1 MSVLDIQLQPRARGD
16 AKPLLKIV
24 RNFTPNWFTVT
35 MGTGALALTLNQFPL
50 AIPGLRAV
58 AAALWLAN
66 IALFALFSLLY
77 AARWVLFPSEA
88 ALVFRHPVMS
98 MFFGAIPMGLA
109 TIVNGFLAFGPD
121 FLGAG
126 SAVSVARILWQ
137 ADAVMSVVCGL
148 AIPYFMFTRQEH
160 AMEKLTA
167 VWLLPIVASEVAA
180 ASGGLLAPHL
190 AAPEAFL
197 VLILSYVLWA
207 CSVPLAMSVLVLLF
221 LRLALH
227 KLPERDMGVSAWLAL
242 GPIGTGALG
251 LVVIGEAAP
260 KIFAANGLASVGE
273 MAFGLGVLGGLIL
286 WGYGVWWLSLA
297 ILKTVRY
304 LRQGLPFN
312 LGWWG
317 FTFPLAVYTLATFAL
332 ARVTGLSLFSFVG
345 AGLALCLAMFWSVVA
360 IRTARGAWTTT
371 LFVAPCLGPAPR
383 RGLKR
388 TSHKGRRPVSPAG
401 LRDRPVPS
409 SPGRIGR
416 ARPAEIRFAKPRDPR
431 HDFCLP

>member
-1 MSVLDIQLQPRARGD
+1 VQEKKPMTVRDIQFQPLARRD
-16 AKPLLKIV
+16 AKPLLEIV

-50 AIPGLRAV
+50 AIPGLRGV
-58 AAALWLAN
+58 AEALWLAN

-77 AARWVLFPSEA
+77 GARWVLFPREA
-88 ALVFRHPVMS
+88 ALIFRHPVMS

-121 FLGAG
+121 FLGTG
-126 SAVSVARILWQ
+126 SAVSVARALWQ
-137 ADAVMSVVCGL
+137 ADAAMSVVCGL
-148 AIPYFMFTRQEH
+148 VIPYFMFTRQEH
-160 AMEKLTA
+160 SLEKLTA

-197 VLILSYVLWA
+197 ILILSYVLWA

-251 LVVIGEAAP
+251 LVVLGCAAP
-260 KIFAANGLASVGE
+260 AIFAANGLASMGE
-273 MAFGLGVLGGLIL
+273 VAFGLGAIGGLIL

-297 ILKTVRY
+297 VLKTVRY
-304 LRQGLPFN
+304 LREGLPFN

-332 ARVTGLSLFSFVG
+332 ARVTGLGLFSFAG
-345 AGLALCLAMFWSVVA
+345 GGLAVCLAIFWVIVA
-360 IRTARGAWTTT
+360 SRTVQEAWSTT
-371 LFVAPCLGPAPR
+371 LFVAPCLTGAKAP
-383 RGLKR
+383 
-388 TSHKGRRPVSPAG
+388 
-401 LRDRPVPS
+401 
-409 SPGRIGR
+409 
-416 ARPAEIRFAKPRDPR
+416 ERFEADVA
-431 HDFCLP
+431 

>member
-1 MSVLDIQLQPRARGD
+1 MSFLDIPFQPLARRD
-16 AKPLLKIV
+16 AKTLLEIV

-50 AIPGLRAV
+50 AVPGLRAV

-77 AARWVLFPSEA
+77 VSRWLLFPREA
-88 ALVFRHPVMS
+88 ALIFRHPVMS

-121 FLGAG
+121 FLGSG
-126 SAVSVARILWQ
+126 SAVSVARALWQ
-137 ADAVMSVVCGL
+137 ADAAMSVVCGL

-160 AMEKLTA
+160 SMEKLTA
-167 VWLLPIVASEVAA
+167 VWLVPIVASEVAA

-221 LRLALH
+221 LRLALY
-227 KLPERDMGVSAWLAL
+227 KLPERDLGVSAWLAL

-251 LVVIGEAAP
+251 LVVLGAAAP
-260 KIFAANGLASVGE
+260 AIFAANGLASVGE
-273 MAFGLGVLGGLIL
+273 VAFGLGVIGGLIL

-297 ILKTVRY
+297 VLKTVRY
-304 LRQGLPFN
+304 LREGLPFN

-317 FTFPLAVYTLATFAL
+317 FTFPLAVYTLATLAL
-332 ARVTGLSLFSFVG
+332 ARVTGLGLFGFAG
-345 AGLALCLAMFWSVVA
+345 GGLAVCLAIFWVIVA
-360 IRTARGAWTTT
+360 NCTVRGAWSTT
-371 LFVAPCLGPAPR
+371 LFVAPCLSQANPPA
-383 RGLKR
+383 
-388 TSHKGRRPVSPAG
+388 
-401 LRDRPVPS
+401 
-409 SPGRIGR
+409 
-416 ARPAEIRFAKPRDPR
+416 RFEADVV
-431 HDFCLP
+431 